1 MGLVDRAGRATGVL
15 PGGTRDASG
24 LVLAGGAIE
33 GLDVL
38 EPPVVVGG
46 GAMELL
52 LEVTVL

>member
-1 MGLVDRAGRATGVL
+1 VDRAGRATGVL
-15 PGGTRDASG
+15 PGGTRDAGG

-38 EPPVVVGG
+38 EPAVAVGG